1 MSGETM
7 DIKNPP
13 VLKAKK
19 QIGRAPKFTPEYYM
33 MMVKHI
39 VEDKLTFREASKI
52 YNVSHGTVWH
62 WLKLYKSGKLPS
74 RIKQAKGM
82 VESQDNQIYRMESYI
97 KNLKT
102 EIGELYLENLML
114 KKAQGFSQH
123 QKKLSS
129 SAITSENLAQWKK
142 GAK

>member
-1 MSGETM
+1 M

-13 VLKAKK
+13 IFKEKK
-19 QIGRAPKFTPEYYM
+19 KIGRASKYTDEYYLM
-33 MMVKHI
+33 MCKHI
-39 VEDKLTFREASKI
+39 VDDGMTYREAAKV
-52 YNVSHGTVWH
+52 YNVSHGTVNH
-62 WLKLYKSGKLPS
+62 WVGLYKAGKLAG
-74 RIKQAKGM
+74 RVKKAKGK
-82 VESQDNQIYRMESYI
+82 VESQDNQIYRLEAFI

-102 EIGELYLENLML
+102 EIGELYLENMML
-114 KKAQGFSQH
+114 KKAQEYSHQ

>member
-1 MSGETM
+1 ME
-7 DIKNPP
+7 IKNTT
-13 VLKAKK
+13 VLKPKK
-19 QIGRAPKFTPEYYM
+19 QIGRAPKYTPEYYM

-39 VEDKLTFREASKI
+39 TEDKLTFREAAKI
-52 YNVSHGTVWH
+52 YNVSHGTVCH

-74 RIKQAKGM
+74 RIKKAKGM
-82 VESQDNQIYRMESYI
+82 VESQDNQIYRMDSYI

-114 KKAQGFSQH
+114 KKAQEFSQQ

-129 SAITSENLAQWKK
+129 SAITSENLDQWKK